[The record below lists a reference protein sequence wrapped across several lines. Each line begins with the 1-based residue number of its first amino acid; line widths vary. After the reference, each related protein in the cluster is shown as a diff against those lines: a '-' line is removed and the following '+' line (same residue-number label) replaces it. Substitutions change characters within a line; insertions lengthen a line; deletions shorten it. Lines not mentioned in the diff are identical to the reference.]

1 MRVTSLNGKN
11 LYYLFLAGAKKIL
24 ENQAEINKI
33 NVFPVPDADTGTNL
47 ASTIRSII
55 DNVRPDPSYKI
66 TADAI
71 AIAALD
77 GARGNSGVIF
87 AQFLYGLSNE
97 TSDCREV
104 SISIFSES
112 INHSIK
118 YIYEAFSNPV
128 EGTMLTVIRE
138 WAQYI
143 DRHKERLEDFT
154 HLLHESCEAAKKSL
168 FETTAKLKEL
178 AKANVVDAGG
188 KGFVLFLEG
197 IIEYVKTGNIR
208 QVLELKGQ
216 KELFEFQEEEI
227 DITSLKYQY
236 CSEALIRGEKLD
248 KEKIR
253 ETVSSLG
260 DSIIVA
266 GSDTNLR
273 LHIHTNEP
281 AELFEILRP
290 FGTLAFQKAD
300 DMFRQYKVAH
310 NRKYNI
316 ALVTDSTCDMPEE
329 VYDKY
334 QVQQIPLNLHVGNN
348 NYLDKLTIQPGQFYK
363 LLDEA
368 TEHPTTSQINEKT
381 FVNMYSH
388 LASHY
393 DSVISIHLSDP
404 LSGTYRSSQR
414 AAQKISAEMNKTVST
429 INSGTVSGAIG
440 LLVMEAA
447 RMIKEGRN
455 HWDIVKSI
463 ENLRKDTHIYVSLK
477 TMKNLVRSGRISP
490 LKGWLARLLNLR
502 PVIFVNS
509 DGKVDMLEKS
519 FGQEGTLTKI
529 LRHIRRLIKEN
540 SSLKYFVLH
549 VNNPEGGRKFAG
561 RLKEIIGN
569 DPIAILEAAP
579 VLGLHTG
586 PGTLA
591 VACLSDKLN

>member
-47 ASTIRSII
+47 ASTVRSVI
-55 DNVRPDPSYKI
+55 DNITPDPSYKI

-97 TSDCREV
+97 TCDCKEV
-104 SISIFSES
+104 SISSFSES
-112 INHSIK
+112 IKRSIR

-143 DRHKERLEDFT
+143 DQHKERLEDFT

-168 FETTAKLKEL
+168 FETTAKLKVL

-197 IIEYVKTGNIR
+197 IIEYVKTGNVR
-208 QVLELKGQ
+208 DVLKLKGQ
-216 KELFEFQEEEI
+216 KELFEFPEEEV

-236 CSEALIRGEKLD
+236 CSEALIRGDKLD
-248 KEKIR
+248 KDKIR

-260 DSIIVA
+260 DSLIIA
-266 GSDTNLR
+266 GSNSNLR

-281 AELFEILRP
+281 AKLFEILRP

-300 DMFRQYKVAH
+300 DMFRQYEVAH

-316 ALVTDSTCDMPEE
+316 ALVTDSACDIPAEISE
-329 VYDKY
+329 KY
-334 QVQQIPLNLHVGNN
+334 QIHQVPLNLHVGDN
-348 NYLDKLTIQPGQFYK
+348 NYLDKLTIHPDQFYK
-363 LLDEA
+363 VLEEA
-368 TEHPTTSQINEKT
+368 TEHPTTSQINEKA

-393 DSVISIHLSDP
+393 DSIISIILSDP
-404 LSGTYRSSQR
+404 LSGTYRNSQS
-414 AAQKISAEMNKTVST
+414 AAKKISAEMNKTIST
-429 INSGTVSGAIG
+429 IDSRTLSGGIG
-440 LLVMEAA
+440 LLVMKAA
-447 RMIKEGRN
+447 RMIAEGES
-455 HWDIVKSI
+455 HWNIVESI
-463 ENLRKDTHIYVSLK
+463 EDMKGKIRLFVSLK
-477 TMKNLVRSGRISP
+477 TMRNLVRSGRISP
-490 LKGWLARLLNLR
+490 LKGWLARILNIK
-502 PVIFVNS
+502 PVIFVNRE
-509 DGKVDMLEKS
+509 GKIDMLEKS

-529 LRHIRRLIKEN
+529 LRHIRRLTKEN
-540 SSLKYFVLH
+540 VNLKYFVLH

-561 RLKEIIGN
+561 KLKEIIGN
-569 DPIAILEAAP
+569 DPVAILEAAP

-586 PGTLA
+586 SGTLA
-591 VACLSDKLN
+591 VACLPVK

>member
-11 LYYLFLAGAKKIL
+11 LYYLFLAGARKIL
-24 ENQAEINKI
+24 ENQAEINRI

-55 DNVRPDPSYKI
+55 DNITPDPSYKI

-97 TSDCREV
+97 TGNCKEV
-104 SISIFSES
+104 SISSFSES
-112 INHSIK
+112 VNNSIK

-143 DRHKERLEDFT
+143 DQHKERLEDFT

-216 KELFEFQEEEI
+216 KELFEFPEEEI

-236 CSEALIRGEKLD
+236 CSEALIKGNKLD

-260 DSIIVA
+260 DSVIIA
-266 GSDTNLR
+266 GSDSNLR

-281 AELFEILRP
+281 AKLFETLSP
-290 FGTLAFQKAD
+290 FGTLSFQKAD
-300 DMFRQYKVAH
+300 DMFRQYEVAH

-316 ALVTDSTCDMPEE
+316 ALVTDSACDIPAGIIE
-329 VYDKY
+329 KY
-334 QVQQIPLNLHVGNN
+334 QIHQIPLNLHVGDN
-348 NYLDKLTIQPGQFYK
+348 NYLDKLTIHPDQFYK
-363 LLDEA
+363 VLDSA
-368 TEHPTTSQINEKT
+368 TEHPTTSQINEKA

-393 DSVISIHLSDP
+393 DSVISIHLSGP
-404 LSGTYRSSQR
+404 LSGTYRNSQS
-414 AAQKISAEMNKTVST
+414 AAKKISAEMNKTIST
-429 INSGTVSGAIG
+429 IDSGTVSGAIG

-455 HWDIVKSI
+455 HWNIVDSI
-463 ENLRKDTHIYVSLK
+463 ENLKKYTRIYVSLK
-477 TMKNLVRSGRISP
+477 TMKNLVRSGRISA
-490 LKGWLARLLNLR
+490 LKGWLARLLNVR
-502 PVIFVNS
+502 PVIFINQE
-509 DGKVDMLEKS
+509 GKVDMLEKS
-519 FGQEGTLTKI
+519 FGQKGTLTKI
-529 LRHIRRLIKEN
+529 LRHIRRLTKEN
-540 SSLKYFVLH
+540 INLKYFVLH
-549 VNNPEGGRKFAG
+549 VNNLDGSREFAS
-561 RLKEIIGN
+561 RLKEITGN
-569 DPIAILEAAP
+569 EPVAILEAAP

-591 VACLSDKLN
+591 VACLPVK